1 MLITYDYSSYSY
13 SLSWTKKCAITK
25 SVQLCDNCTLI
36 YRSKCIVTNIVYDDS
51 KNLEMELIDKKTNVD
66 SEGSTVTTWSWLYT

>member
-1 MLITYDYSSYSY
+1 M
-13 SLSWTKKCAITK
+13 
-25 SVQLCDNCTLI
+25 QLCDNCTLI

-66 SEGSTVTTWSWLYT
+66 SEGSTVTT